1 MIDSIFVYEYRLCRE
16 QVTWSVAPES
26 RIQEVGYVCVESDVP
41 GFSDVLIVLEDIDA
55 TCLG

>member
-1 MIDSIFVYEYRLCRE
+1 MIGSIFVYECRLCRE

-26 RIQEVGYVCVESDVP
+26 RIQEVGYLCVEGDVP
-41 GFSDVLIVLEDIDA
+41 GLSDVLIVLEVIDA